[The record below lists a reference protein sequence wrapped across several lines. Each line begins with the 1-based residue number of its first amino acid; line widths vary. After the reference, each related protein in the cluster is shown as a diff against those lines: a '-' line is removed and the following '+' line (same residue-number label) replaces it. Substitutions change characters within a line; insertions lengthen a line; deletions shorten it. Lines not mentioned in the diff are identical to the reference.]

1 MKKKIVSLLLTGAMV
16 ATMAACGSSSNSAST
31 SASAASSKSETAAS
45 ETAESASSATS
56 AASST
61 SATSAKSE
69 SVEASSTVASSA
81 EGTANIDGVQAD
93 NAFYEKADLTSLKGK
108 KIGITIQSL
117 QNAYWAGVMS
127 ALEDILKENGAEY
140 NIVACDDNS
149 TKQIS
154 QIENFISAGDDLIM
168 VHPSDAD
175 AVEDACKE
183 AQDAGIK
190 VMCWDDPME
199 NTDADWILNNT
210 SLGVAIGEMAGK
222 FINEHYDENNK
233 AQVAL
238 IDYPSTK
245 VLLERGNGIKQGL
258 ENVAAGKYDIIAEQ
272 PGIEA
277 NKAQTAMET
286 ILQQYPDCKV
296 VVGVGAGAMIGAN
309 EALTTATNGKI
320 PEDMGIFTTDVTKQQ
335 LEEIQDPNQA
345 ARAIIGFEGS
355 DEDTARAC
363 ASMYALILSGS
374 LESKYVYRQV
384 GEINADNIDEIMKG
398 MKG

>member
-1 MKKKIVSLLLTGAMV
+1 
-16 ATMAACGSSSNSAST
+16 ST
-31 SASAASSKSETAAS
+31 ST
-45 ETAESASSATS
+45 T
-56 AASST
+56 ASST
-61 SATSAKSE
+61 AG
-69 SVEASSTVASSA
+69 
-81 EGTANIDGVQAD
+81 GTANVDGIQAD
-93 NAFYEKADLTSLKGK
+93 SDFYAKADLSALKGK

-117 QNAYWAGVMS
+117 ENVYWAGVMS
-127 ALEDILKENGAEY
+127 ALEDVLKANGADY
-140 NIVACDDNS
+140 NIVSCEDNS

-183 AQDAGIK
+183 AQDKGIK

-210 SLGVAIGEMAGK
+210 DLGVAIGELAGD
-222 FINEHYDENNK
+222 FINEHYDETNK

-245 VLLERGNGIKQGL
+245 VLLERGNGIKKGL
-258 ENVAAGKYDIIAEQ
+258 ENVASGKYELIAEQ
-272 PGIEA
+272 NGLEA
-277 NKAQTAMET
+277 NEAQTSMET

-296 VVGVGAGAMIGAN
+296 VVGVGAGAMVGSN
-309 EALTTATNGKI
+309 EALTTAVNGKI
-320 PEDMGIFTTDVTKQQ
+320 PDDMGVFTTDVTKQQ

-345 ARAIIGFEGS
+345 ARGIIGFEGS
-355 DEDTARAC
+355 DEDTANAC
-363 ASMYALILSGS
+363 ASMFAMILDGS
-374 LESKYVYRQV
+374 LTNKYVYRQTSK
-384 GEINADNIDEIMKG
+384 IDSSNIDEIMKG

>member
-1 MKKKIVSLLLTGAMV
+1 
-16 ATMAACGSSSNSAST
+16 
-31 SASAASSKSETAAS
+31 
-45 ETAESASSATS
+45 
-56 AASST
+56 
-61 SATSAKSE
+61 
-69 SVEASSTVASSA
+69 VASSA